1 MDSEIFKSSWYANAN
16 ARLLFQ
22 HILTHVVYSEKGIY
36 ETNYSVICKE
46 TGLTMMALRIALKK
60 LEGIV
65 TIKQNNTKRNTK
77 MLFTISDLGIINNT
91 KNNTKGGISPPTTQR
106 ATQRTTQK
114 DAEKSGSYGTS
125 TTQRATQRTTSRRE
139 EIECLPPAPPT
150 KDKEEKNYNNIIVDD
165 DNVCVCTRLS
175 ITREAVPDNGSQDRR
190 LFEDFVRDHPNIVE
204 TYMLKFRMKDKQ
216 EFWQWVEQFLSV
228 QAMSAKGCHRD
239 ERDLMSHFF
248 NWCAMNYNNIK
259 KTEKNDTNQRINRQK
274 QFLNAFEQQQ
284 FSSYAAKARLML
296 DLRKGLTQD
305 IIDGLYRF
313 SYAGNESVV
322 SELLERDRRLHMELQ
337 G

>member
-1 MDSEIFKSSWYANAN
+1 MDTIFSSSWYANAN

-60 LEGIV
+60 LEGVV

-106 ATQRTTQK
+106 TTQRTTQK

-125 TTQRATQRTTSRRE
+125 TTQRTTQRTTSRKE

-150 KDKEEKNYNNIIVDD
+150 KDKEEK
-165 DNVCVCTRLS
+165 
-175 ITREAVPDNGSQDRR
+175 
-190 LFEDFVRDHPNIVE
+190 IVE
-204 TYMLKFRMKDKQ
+204 VVDNISVRVRGSAQDGGTPSAKKALMMMNDILERNGLIVESAMRQHHLTKDQLSYWMAKFYDHIVLTCHGEYPNERQLMTHFWCWYNKKQ
-216 EFWQWVEQFLSV
+216 EYLKTQKDAENRRITERKQYLTADEKRQLGYLVY
-228 QAMSAKGCHRD
+228 
-239 ERDLMSHFF
+239 ERDF
-248 NWCAMNYNNIK
+248 NIK
-259 KTEKNDTNQRINRQK
+259 MGLPVNPDTERKINAI
-274 QFLNAFEQQQ
+274 LNGNYDSLYGEQ
-284 FSSYAAKARLML
+284 
-296 DLRKGLTQD
+296 
-305 IIDGLYRF
+305 
-313 SYAGNESVV
+313 V
-322 SELLERDRRLHMELQ
+322 H
-337 G
+337 